1 VMIASKQTIQGEDK
15 HLKNKIKNK
24 YALQ

>member
-1 VMIASKQTIQGEDK
+1 MIASKQTIQGEDK